1 MQKLRE
7 VGDFSFIKS
16 LEYEAYADGEL
27 SLSEVLGAEDNHI
40 LMLEDRAFIDS
51 CMKKLSAKERKFV
64 ELRYNDELTQTEIA
78 RRLNTSQMQVSR
90 MEKTVLKKFRTMY
103 FKD

>member
-1 MQKLRE
+1 MQRLRE
-7 VGDFSFIKS
+7 IGDFSFIKS

-40 LMLEDRAFIDS
+40 LMLEDREFIDS
-51 CMKKLSAKERKFV
+51 CMKRLSEKERQFV
-64 ELRYNDELTQTEIA
+64 ELRYNNELSQAEIA
-78 RRLNTSQMQVSR
+78 QRLNISQMQVSR